1 MAAPASTS
9 NGVGG
14 PSSNANDCLA
24 LLSKAVS
31 SPDPADRKRS
41 LSRLIKVLE
50 TSPGFLPILY
60 GTFMGM
66 LGGPVG
72 SEGVVRRWVVE
83 VMELAVCRGVV
94 GPDQRLQRES
104 PGSGHAV
111 SRLIRLIPHPQSPCS
126 Q

>member
-1 MAAPASTS
+1 MASS
-9 NGVGG
+9 NGSNGTAV

-31 SPDPADRKRS
+31 SPDPVDRKR
-41 LSRLIKVLE
+41 LLGRLIKVLE

-72 SEGVVRRWVVE
+72 SEGAVRRWVADL
-83 VMELAVCRGVV
+83 MELAVCRGIV
-94 GPDQRLQRES
+94 GPDQRMQRRPFPS
-104 PGSGHAV
+104 HHQA
-111 SRLIRLIPHPQSPCS
+111 RC
-126 Q
+126 